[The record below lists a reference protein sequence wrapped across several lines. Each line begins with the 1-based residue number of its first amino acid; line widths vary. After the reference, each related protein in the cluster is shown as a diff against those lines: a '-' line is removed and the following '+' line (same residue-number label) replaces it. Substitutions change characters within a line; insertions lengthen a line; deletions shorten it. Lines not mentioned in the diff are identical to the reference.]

1 MSGKISRERPKKF
14 QQEIMVIFLVYNKRH
29 RLFVFFVVVVV
40 VVFFCQFPLI
50 VILNFPLN
58 RVRG

>member
-40 VVFFCQFPLI
+40 FFCQFPLI